1 MYIAQNFLFY
11 QPLVQLL
18 LLRAAR
24 FGYADVSPKYQY
36 NVRSVAT
43 AYRDNGTVRGEV
55 RALSRIQNVL
65 NPEGVIPL
73 LYQMERSLTTNLGAR
88 ADHRRE
94 LSGSI
99 DSPAYL
105 QPDMAL
111 SALLP
116 ELRTT
121 ISVLEGSDWSPLP
134 IYSEYT
140 PGAKNVIDDALLA
153 IKRAIDLRHS
163 MLSRNQ
169 QAAGSGGDSN
179 WMSIVANTS
188 SQIAPVGR
196 ALISPQV
203 ADRLAQQASSMQ
215 TLALSLG
222 KLFGVSKGIEVRM
235 TRVKK
240 LTTLLVGPTG

>member
-1 MYIAQNFLFY
+1 M
-11 QPLVQLL
+11 
-18 LLRAAR
+18 
-24 FGYADVSPKYQY
+24 
-36 NVRSVAT
+36 
-43 AYRDNGTVRGEV
+43 
-55 RALSRIQNVL
+55 QNVL
-65 NPEGVIPL
+65 NPDGVIPL

-94 LSGSI
+94 LSGST
-99 DSPAYL
+99 DSAAYL

-111 SALLP
+111 AALLP

-196 ALISPQV
+196 APISPQV
-203 ADRLAQQASSMQ
+203 ADRLTQQASSMQ